1 MKPSTVLLRAL
12 AKLGPNGEHWAQ
24 GSFAKSADGRCVGTR
39 SPDAT
44 CWCASGA
51 TMVVSDCLSAS
62 VARTYLAEAMDNAIP
77 RFNDDKR
84 RRFVSIHKAFLKAIR
99 LAKDAGQ

>member
-1 MKPSTVLLRAL
+1 
-12 AKLGPNGEHWAQ
+12 
-24 GSFAKSADGRCVGTR
+24 
-39 SPDAT
+39 
-44 CWCASGA
+44 
-51 TMVVSDCLSAS
+51 MVVSDCLSAS